1 MLISIPVIFHVNL
14 LCKLTVFP
22 SASLASGS
30 DEIVAESST
39 NFTLKPLDVVVKDIS
54 CSVYNNTDSTLQS
67 HPPYLYY
74 PNNLLTQIKMVGLG
88 PRRKPSRRGSMAD
101 VPKNLQEEIQ
111 NLEDQF
117 NVPAEKLIEIT
128 NHFVD
133 ELTRGL
139 TEEGGDIPMN
149 PSWCM
154 GFPTGNETGTYLAL
168 DMGGTNLR
176 VCEIHLPE
184 EKGEFDII
192 QSKYKMPEDLKTGT
206 AEELWD
212 YIADCLQQFIEY
224 HHEGETMDQLPLG
237 FTFSYPATQDA
248 IDHGVLQRWTKG
260 FDIDGV
266 EGKDVVPPFEAALK
280 ERVRIDPAV
289 QRQHDLTLCRECLS
303 SSQH

>member
-1 MLISIPVIFHVNL
+1 
-14 LCKLTVFP
+14 
-22 SASLASGS
+22 
-30 DEIVAESST
+30 
-39 NFTLKPLDVVVKDIS
+39 
-54 CSVYNNTDSTLQS
+54 
-67 HPPYLYY
+67 
-74 PNNLLTQIKMVGLG
+74 MVGLG